1 MECEGRTGR
10 RGPLPRPVHPGRHR
24 RRRANPTASSRSR
37 GFEEVRSGSGR
48 LPDAVTRFGSKPLC
62 GQEPFG
68 VIRSDGGRSPRRC
81 PVRFEALKWERAFR
95 VNTKRRGIDPPPTSK
110 GGSMGLYPRATYVEV
125 RERMRI
131 LPLRSAVQT
140 GSDVSLDGL
149 VSSGRSHYRTG
160 HTIPHT
166 LWCDHPPTRW
176 PSGQRHSG

>member
-10 RGPLPRPVHPGRHR
+10 RGPLPRPVHPGRLR
-24 RRRANPTASSRSR
+24 RRRTNPTTSSRSR
-37 GFEEVRSGSGR
+37 GFEVIRRGSG
-48 LPDAVTRFGSKPLC
+48 TT
-62 GQEPFG
+62 
-68 VIRSDGGRSPRRC
+68 PRRC
-81 PVRFEALKWERAFR
+81 CPVRIEPLKWERAIR
-95 VNTKRRGIDPPPTSK
+95 VNTKRRGVDPTPTSN
-110 GGSMGLYPRATYVEV
+110 GGSMGLSPRISYVEV

-176 PSGQRHSG
+176 PLCQRHSG